1 MVVHGE
7 RGDQIVHVE
16 PVCVAGGEA
25 VEAGG
30 GGRAVHQFLLL
41 GCVQVKSLP
50 AGGHYHSLPYLRHEI
65 LLGIM
70 EGHRHQIALLAHL
83 LVIADEVLV
92 DIVGKDLSPVHVA
105 YQGVQ
110 VVRGISYGIK
120 AAYQTSDTGAKHHI
134 YRYLLLFQG
143 LEYADFGRAL
153 GPAPAENQ
161 RDGGTV
167 LFPPHLVHPLAHAEE
182 HHRVRDG
189 VRAGGRKPDRRLVPD
204 VRPAALPLPLRPHGQ
219 QDQKN
224 ECHVS
229 ESSHNSDCF
238 PRCEGSSL
246 LRFPPARRAAR
257 RRPVYLLPGTP

>member
-1 MVVHGE
+1 MVVHRE
-7 RGDQIVHVE
+7 RSYQIVHVE
-16 PVCVAGGEA
+16 PVSIAGGEA
-25 VEAGG
+25 VETGG

-41 GCVQVKSLP
+41 RGVQVKPLP
-50 AGGHYHSLPYLRHEI
+50 AGGHYHPFSHFGHKI
-65 LLGIM
+65 FLGIM
-70 EGHRHQIALLAHL
+70 EWHRHQISLLAHL
-83 LVIADEVLV
+83 LVVGDKVLV
-92 DIVGKDLSPVHVA
+92 DIVRKDLFPVHVA

-120 AAYQTSDTGAKHHI
+120 AADEPSDAGAEHHVD
-134 YRYLLLFQG
+134 RYLLLFQSF
-143 LEYADFGRAL
+143 EYADFGCAL
-153 GPAPAENQ
+153 GPSPAEDQ
-161 RDGGTV
+161 RNGGTV
-167 LFPPHLVHPLAHAEE
+167 LFAPHPVHPLAHAEE